1 MDMTF
6 WHYVALE
13 AVKAIITLLAL
24 AFVGQRVIAYWDI
37 RKKRVELDIAAANQF
52 HQLYG
57 EFKTV
62 WRLWKI
68 FNDNEGVQFPEHSRA
83 ELLKRATSA
92 ESGIEAITVKLA
104 SERALNEAEIK
115 TLGLFRQAYQLVR
128 EAIRYNKPLNWQW
141 DSLEYRLFNALS
153 SEVSRMISSNEK
165 RQQPTLRDAQENF
178 RKITDIR
185 REAWEEEINRMKG
198 PKARGAA

>member
-1 MDMTF
+1 MSLGES
-6 WHYVALE
+6 VALE
-13 AVKAIITLLAL
+13 LIKTLITLSALAL
-24 AFVGQRVIAYWDI
+24 VGQRIIAYWDI
-37 RKKRVELDIAAANQF
+37 RKKRAELDIAAANQF

-68 FNDNEGVQFPEHSRA
+68 LNDNEGVQFPEQSRA

-104 SERALNEAEIK
+104 SERTLSEADIK

-128 EAIRYNKPLNWQW
+128 EAIRYNKLLNWQW
-141 DSLEYRLFNALS
+141 DSLEYRLFNALAS
-153 SEVSRMISSNEK
+153 DVSRMISSNEK
-165 RQQPTLRDAQENF
+165 RRRPTAKEAQNNF

-185 REAWEEEINRMKG
+185 REAWEEEINRMEG
-198 PKARGAA
+198 SGVFLC